1 MVLVRTRVRLYLRDA
16 ALYVLVVTH
25 KLRHPQGTSFVDCSR
40 DVSMDF
46 PCFCRFINSRPSAIS
61 LIVLLEVSTAVSLG
75 IELAKILI
83 L

>member
-25 KLRHPQGTSFVDCSR
+25 ELRHPQGTSFIDCSR
-40 DVSMDF
+40 DVSMDV
-46 PCFCRFINSRPSAIS
+46 PCFCQLINSRPSAIS
-61 LIVLLEVSTAVSLG
+61 LIVPVEVSTAVWLG
-75 IELAKILI
+75 IELAEDLI